1 MKTFENYYLYDYVI
15 MAYRE
20 LINKIDE
27 DMEEKLINNLYYLI
41 DEFTNEEIHKYVNEN
56 YII

>member
-20 LINKIDE
+20 LIGKIDDEVE
-27 DMEEKLINNLYYLI
+27 DKLINNLHALL
-41 DEFTNEEIHKYVNEN
+41 DEFTNEDIHKYVNEN
-56 YII
+56 RII

>member
-20 LINKIDE
+20 LIKKIDE
-27 DMEEKLINNLYYLI
+27 ETEDKLVDNLHVLL
-41 DEFTNEEIHKYVNEN
+41 DEFTNEEIHKYVEN
-56 YII
+56 NHII

>member
-20 LINKIDE
+20 LIGKIDDEME
-27 DMEEKLINNLYYLI
+27 DKLVNNLHSLL
-41 DEFTNEEIHKYVNEN
+41 DEFTNEDIHKYVEEN
-56 YII
+56 RII